1 MTILELAPFDITTA
15 SPSRLVNTAGF
26 WEALPRIARGLP
38 SARLLMVA
46 DTLKKETILDGFQS
60 VATPE
65 QFLPPGVLAY
75 RIDYEDFL
83 RRTIQAVRY
92 IRLYLV
98 VDTNLEENS
107 LIGLLGAFGV
117 QAFPLD
123 HELPR
128 PFTGMAASEW
138 TAIVAD
144 DGRHFGLLR
153 TKYNQRTALIH
164 PRTLHNLLAQDFPVW
179 AVLQIHTFPQRETM
193 RLLRQKA
200 AATHFGGNK
209 SLEGIQD
216 AREAGDGVMAVREA
230 VSRGEAM
237 HTASLYVLVDAPDEK
252 TLNGRVEIVRGAV
265 TLEMEKV
272 YAPGRVLPTLFSAE
286 TLAETDGTMMTT
298 TGAALLAGS
307 ALSYRRRTTTKGIL
321 LGIDRNQA
329 PVILDIFDDRNPSYN
344 TVILGQTGSG
354 KTFATQVLMLRH
366 LLMGMRLIIIDPQ
379 GNVDLEFLGP
389 DVYQRSVLGTAGAS
403 VNVLDIINTEIGSQV
418 EMAISMLRMLG
429 VHRDEPMERAL
440 LDEALMS
447 LYQPIWGMEGV
458 QAPTLVDL
466 HAFMQNRIQGE
477 TLENV
482 RETAGM
488 LALSLSNYVR
498 GSRADLFGKPTT
510 VDFKLDHTVNV
521 FDVSRLPQQGM
532 GGNLRSALL
541 SILVGN
547 INQGIRRL
555 RRAGDFAPIL
565 FFVDEMGILMRDA
578 VIAEYIS
585 AEYKTARAR
594 LVGMIVADQDL
605 HSLLGPQD
613 EKGLHHGVPI
623 LANAANT
630 LIFNQKDSERAAI
643 QEHFPTLPGAL
654 VDALPV
660 LPRGTCIAKFAD
672 DDLLVVNITPS
683 KLDRVIL
690 SSRLQDRQL
699 AKKIIQ
705 RMNEEITQ

>member
-1 MTILELAPFDITTA
+1 MIIQLVPYDITTA
-15 SPSRLVNTAGF
+15 SPARLVNTAGL

-46 DTLKKETILDGFQS
+46 DTLKKETILEGFQQ

-65 QFLPPGVLAY
+65 KHLPPGVLAY

-83 RRTIQAVRY
+83 NRTIQAVRY

-98 VDTNLEENS
+98 VDTLLEETS

-138 TAIVAD
+138 SSIRAD
-144 DGRHFGLLR
+144 DGRYFALLR
-153 TKYNQRTALIH
+153 TRFNQRTALLH

-179 AVLQIHTFPQRETM
+179 AALQIHTFPQRETM

-200 AATHFGGNK
+200 AAAQFNGNK
-209 SLEGIQD
+209 SIDGVQD
-216 AREAGDGVMAVREA
+216 ANEANQGVMSVREA

-237 HTASLYVLVDAPDEK
+237 HTASLYVLVDAPDEQ

-265 TLEMEKV
+265 PLEMERI

-286 TLAETDGTMMTT
+286 TLTETDGTMMTT

-344 TVILGQTGSG
+344 TVVLGQTGSG
-354 KTFATQVLMLRH
+354 KTFTVQVLLLRH
-366 LLMGMRLIIIDPQ
+366 LLMGMRLVIIDPQ
-379 GNVDLEFLGP
+379 GNVDLGFLGP
-389 DVYQRSVLGTAGAS
+389 DVYQRSVLGTSDAS

-447 LYQPIWGMEGV
+447 LYQPIWGKDGAP
-458 QAPTLVDL
+458 APTLTDL
-466 HAFMQNRIQGE
+466 HDFMEARVGKSS
-477 TLENV
+477 LENV
-482 RETAGM
+482 RQTAGM

-498 GSRADLFGKPTT
+498 GSRADLFGKPTSVLSVWWIVSVT
-510 VDFKLDHTVNV
+510 GWKLISP
-521 FDVSRLPQQGM
+521 VSAFQ
-532 GGNLRSALL
+532 
-541 SILVGN
+541 
-547 INQGIRRL
+547 
-555 RRAGDFAPIL
+555 
-565 FFVDEMGILMRDA
+565 
-578 VIAEYIS
+578 
-585 AEYKTARAR
+585 AR
-594 LVGMIVADQDL
+594 
-605 HSLLGPQD
+605 
-613 EKGLHHGVPI
+613 
-623 LANAANT
+623 T
-630 LIFNQKDSERAAI
+630 
-643 QEHFPTLPGAL
+643 
-654 VDALPV
+654 
-660 LPRGTCIAKFAD
+660 
-672 DDLLVVNITPS
+672 
-683 KLDRVIL
+683 
-690 SSRLQDRQL
+690 
-699 AKKIIQ
+699 
-705 RMNEEITQ
+705 

>member
-1 MTILELAPFDITTA
+1 MIVEIAPFDITTA

-46 DTLKKETILDGFQS
+46 DTLKKETIIEGFES

-65 QFLPPGVLAY
+65 KFLPSGILAY
-75 RIDYEDFL
+75 RIEYEDFL
-83 RRTIQAVRY
+83 KRTIQAVRY
-92 IRLYLV
+92 IRIYLV
-98 VDTNLEENS
+98 VETQLEETS

-128 PFTGMAASEW
+128 PFTGLAESEW
-138 TAIVAD
+138 SSIRAD
-144 DGRHFGLLR
+144 DGRRFALLR
-153 TKYNQRTALIH
+153 TKYNQRTALLH
-164 PRTLHNLLAQDFPVW
+164 PRILHNLLAQDFPVW
-179 AVLQIHTFPQRETM
+179 GALQVFTYPGRETM
-193 RLLRQKA
+193 RILRQKA
-200 AATHFGGNK
+200 AAVQYNGNK
-209 SLEGIQD
+209 SMDGIQD
-216 AREAGDGVMAVREA
+216 ANEAGQGVMAVREA

-237 HTASLYVLVDAPDEK
+237 HTASLYVLVDAPDEA
-252 TLNGRVEIVRGAV
+252 TLNGRIEIVRGAV
-265 TLEMEKV
+265 PLEMERI
-272 YAPGRVLPTLFSAE
+272 YAPGNILQELFSAE
-286 TLAETDGTMMTT
+286 TLSETDGTMMTT

-307 ALSYRRRTTTKGIL
+307 ALSYRRRTTTRGIL

-354 KTFATQVLMLRH
+354 KTFTTLVLLLRH

-379 GNVDLEFLGP
+379 GNVDLGFLGE
-389 DVYQRSVLGTAGAS
+389 DVYQRNILGTAGAS

-440 LDEALMS
+440 LDEALMA
-447 LYQPIWGMEGV
+447 LYQPIWGKQDAV
-458 QAPTLVDL
+458 APTLKDL
-466 HAFMQNRIQGE
+466 HAFIQNRILGE

-488 LALSLSNYVR
+488 LALSLSGYVT
-498 GSRADLFGKPTT
+498 GSRADLFGKPTS
-510 VDFKLDHTVNV
+510 VDFKLDHAVNV

-547 INQGIRRL
+547 INQGIRR
-555 RRAGDFAPIL
+555 RRREGDRAPML

-594 LVGMIVADQDL
+594 LVGMVVADQDL
-605 HSLLGPQD
+605 HSLLGPKD
-613 EKGLHHGVPI
+613 EKGLHHGIPI

-630 LIFNQKDSERAAI
+630 LIFNQKDSERATI
-643 QEHFPTLPGAL
+643 MEHFPTLPTAL
-654 VDALPV
+654 VEALPV

-683 KLDRVIL
+683 RLDRIIL
-690 SSRLQDRQL
+690 SSRLQDRAL
-699 AKKIIQ
+699 AREIIQ
-705 RMNEEITQ
+705 RMTEEINQ